1 MLRQDKG
8 MLPVRL
14 RTPRNCRHLRVH
26 TEKWPS
32 AALKSARRARRMGSV
47 STLTIRLLLT
57 EMAP

>member
-1 MLRQDKG
+1 